1 MPALVLDCSV
11 TLSMA
16 FAEEF
21 DDYSRQV
28 FETIR
33 TGGALVPS
41 LWHLEVA
48 NILSSGVKRNRLAHA
63 EALRFLTLLARHPI
77 ETAAE
82 DVSFP
87 AANFYELA
95 QRHTLTA
102 YDAAYL
108 RLALSSGLPLA
119 SKDKALNAAARAAG
133 VALFAEG
140 GQNTKA

>member
-1 MPALVLDCSV
+1 MPVLILDCSV

-16 FAEEF
+16 FADEF
-21 DDYSRQV
+21 DGYSRRV

-48 NILSSGVKRNRLAHA
+48 NILSSGVKRNRLTHA
-63 EALRFLTLLARHPI
+63 GALHFLSLLAKHPI
-77 ETAAE
+77 ETAGE
-82 DVSFP
+82 DVPFP
-87 AANFYELA
+87 AALFYELA
-95 QRHTLTA
+95 QQHALTA

-119 SKDKALNAAARAAG
+119 SKDRALLAAARAAG
-133 VALFAEG
+133 VALFA
-140 GQNTKA
+140 